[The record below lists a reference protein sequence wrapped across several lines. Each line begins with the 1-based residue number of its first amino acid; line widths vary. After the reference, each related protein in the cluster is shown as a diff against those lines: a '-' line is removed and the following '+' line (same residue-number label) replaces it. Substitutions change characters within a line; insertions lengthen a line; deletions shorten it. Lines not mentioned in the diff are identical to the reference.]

1 MEKPEAKQMFD
12 LLSSIFKWHP
22 EQRATLTDM
31 LNDEWFGERGRNR
44 AVPPGPKA
52 PRQRSPK
59 GQEGE
64 A

>member
-1 MEKPEAKQMFD
+1 MFD

-31 LNDEWFGERGRNR
+31 LNHEWFGERGRNR
-44 AVPPGPKA
+44 AVLPGPKA